1 MDPALKGKCE
11 GAEPEMEE
19 LQDVGPGMID
29 IDDEDE
35 IEELHKR

>member
-1 MDPALKGKCE
+1 MDRAVKGESE
-11 GAEPEMEE
+11 GAEPEMGE
-19 LQDVGPGMID
+19 LQDVGPGIIK

>member
-1 MDPALKGKCE
+1 MDRAVKGECE

-19 LQDVGPGMID
+19 LRDVGSGIMD
-29 IDDEDE
+29 MGDEEE